1 MAFDSPYYVV
11 ESRSHTNNASK
22 TIEYA
27 ICSSADGPLV
37 TGTDL
42 DFMHRVIDLLNEDV
56 NGKDVH
62 R

>member
-22 TIEYA
+22 TVEYA

-42 DFMHRVIDLLNEDV
+42 DFMHRVIDLLN
-56 NGKDVH
+56 
-62 R
+62 